1 MHEKAVLLEGFPEAR
16 QLLCRWHV
24 ITWLKKQATRLAPAQ
39 KKQVKGLM
47 KALVYSRSSDEY
59 LDAKEA
65 LLHTL
70 GEDIEHPMDNIPH
83 LGNNT
88 NNRLECK
95 WGEIKQVVEPH
106 FTLDE
111 TISTLITLQRIAEDE
126 YVAQYHEVGSR
137 PDLGEDPELAA
148 LGMQISEY
156 AFRMVS
162 EQHAFAFGHRADYEI
177 DLSNAGKATLSR
189 PGTQSSHVVDTA
201 APTCNCI
208 FMETCLLPCRH
219 VMHFRLKCNYETVI
233 PPLRT
238 FSTRWIVHAPQN
250 NIDEGDVGVGG
261 FNKRSCAAIRK
272 EPAVATTDKY
282 V

>member
-16 QLLCRWHV
+16 QLLCQWHV

-70 GEDIEHPMDNIPH
+70 GGDVEHPMYKFFFSNWDNMQDEWVSFKRGNIPH

-95 WGEIKQVVEPH
+95 SGKIKQVVEPH

-137 PDLGEDPELAA
+137 PDLGEDPEL
-148 LGMQISEY
+148 
-156 AFRMVS
+156 
-162 EQHAFAFGHRADYEI
+162 
-177 DLSNAGKATLSR
+177 
-189 PGTQSSHVVDTA
+189 
-201 APTCNCI
+201 
-208 FMETCLLPCRH
+208 
-219 VMHFRLKCNYETVI
+219 
-233 PPLRT
+233 
-238 FSTRWIVHAPQN
+238 
-250 NIDEGDVGVGG
+250 
-261 FNKRSCAAIRK
+261 
-272 EPAVATTDKY
+272 
-282 V
+282 